1 MWVCSAAHPGENA
14 ERKEKAERSCIHLSA
29 STVLILFLVALV
41 ISIVV
46 GNKFNAIGLISMTFS
61 YIIGVFLMGLKAS
74 VVVNMFPAKI
84 LFTIIGIC
92 WLFGYANENGTLR
105 QITLILVYRFRN
117 HPSILPWVFFF
128 IAGLITMTG
137 ASPYAPN
144 AVLMPLII
152 SICLATNMNPLFG
165 SLMVN
170 IGSYLGS
177 QVPWGQGANIQKGVL
192 ETGIHAGEIDAILW
206 NGFITCALFAL
217 VSGVLTFILYKGWK
231 AHVDN
236 ADFITK
242 PEPMNAV
249 QKKTLALILIL
260 IVLMVVPSLMGVL
273 GVSAMKSLS
282 SKLDISLV
290 CIALAM
296 VAALLNLAD
305 AKTVVNRH
313 IPWNTLM
320 MLAGVSMLVGVAT
333 EGGAVDLIG
342 SWIGGNVPVPMI
354 VPMFVI
360 LAGFMSVFAAGAS
373 VVAPTLFALVPAL
386 ATSSPT
392 LSYHAVY
399 AGIAIGAN
407 ASAVSPFSGGGSLT
421 LANIKQDDIREKM
434 FLPLIVAAVVL
445 VIIAAVLGA
454 IGLYGLI

>member
-1 MWVCSAAHPGENA
+1 
-14 ERKEKAERSCIHLSA
+14 
-29 STVLILFLVALV
+29 
-41 ISIVV
+41 
-46 GNKFNAIGLISMTFS
+46 
-61 YIIGVFLMGLKAS
+61 
-74 VVVNMFPAKI
+74 
-84 LFTIIGIC
+84 
-92 WLFGYANENGTLR
+92 
-105 QITLILVYRFRN
+105 
-117 HPSILPWVFFF
+117 
-128 IAGLITMTG
+128 MTG

-144 AVLMPLII
+144 AVLMPIII
-152 SICLATNMNPLFG
+152 SICLSTNMNPLFG

-177 QVPWGQGANIQKGVL
+177 QVPWGQGANIQRGVL
-192 ETGIHAGEIDAILW
+192 EAGIHAGEIDSILW

-217 VSGVLTFILYKGWK
+217 VSGVLTFVLYKGWR

-236 ADFITK
+236 VDFITM
-242 PEPMNAV
+242 PEPMNAA
-249 QKKTLALILIL
+249 QKKTFALILIL
-260 IVLMVVPSLMGVL
+260 IVLMVIPSLMGVL
-273 GVSAMKSLS
+273 GVAPMKALS

-290 CIALAM
+290 CITLAM

-305 AKTVVNRH
+305 AKTVVNKH

-342 SWIGGNVPVPMI
+342 SWIGGNVPQAMI
-354 VPMFVI
+354 VPMFVL

-386 ATSSPT
+386 AASAPT
-392 LSYHAVY
+392 LNYHAVY

-421 LANIKQDDIREKM
+421 LANIKQDEIREKM
-434 FLPLIVAAVVL
+434 FLPLIIA
-445 VIIAAVLGA
+445 AAVLVLVATVLGVT
-454 IGLYGLI
+454 GLYGLL